1 MTKIKTDASTIGS
14 EVAINEGSCLVTF
27 SKKTL
32 IVKKNNSNNK
42 KQLVALEWPHV
53 KYNQYKR
60 NLLRFVLQTYYKP
73 VVFFINGTDHSSAHY
88 VNDKCS

>member
-1 MTKIKTDASTIGS
+1 MKTRKYLQERLSVWENTCKALYYTAVTKIKTDASTIGS

-32 IVKKNNSNNK
+32 IVKKNDSNNK

-53 KYNQYKR
+53 IIQS
-60 NLLRFVLQTYYKP
+60 
-73 VVFFINGTDHSSAHY
+73 I
-88 VNDKCS
+88 